1 MYITAIPSLIFGI
14 FFIFLAGN
22 AYMKIFYHKKPDYP
36 QVHYITIFVLCS
48 LGIIYIMSAIIGNIA
63 PAILATLILPLL
75 SILYRKKKYHSFEL
89 HIKEKYPEKYAKIN
103 APISIWK
110 KIGLIIGYLFLF
122 ITSIISLI
130 HFLK

>member
-1 MYITAIPSLIFGI
+1 MNILAIPSLIFGF

-36 QVHYITIFVLCS
+36 QLHYITIFVLCS
-48 LGIIYIMSAIIGNIA
+48 LGIIYVLSAIIGNIA
-63 PAILATLILPLL
+63 PAILATLTLPLL
-75 SILYRKKKYHSFEL
+75 SSLYRKKKYPSFDS
-89 HIKEKYPEKYAKIN
+89 HIKEKYPEKYARVN

-110 KIGLIIGYLFLF
+110 KIGLIIGYLFFF
-122 ITSIISLI
+122 ITAIISLI